1 MDNRF
6 FVKQTAECVCLQS
19 GEYKLYSESLT
30 MNTGAPQGC
39 VLYFRKKS
47 TAVNQVC
54 IREEAVE
61 IVNKYKY
68 LGTCIS
74 SDLKWNDNTETQCK
88 KAHEFHVDTS
98 LLILFYKSLQV
109 LLCGIIL

>member
-1 MDNRF
+1 MSYYTGNKFYLLTEWCNEHDLLIN
-6 FVKQTAECVCLQS
+6 VKKTKEIIFD
-19 GEYKLYSESLT
+19 
-30 MNTGAPQGC
+30 
-39 VLYFRKKS
+39 FRKKS

-68 LGTCIS
+68 LGTCKS
-74 SDLKWNDNTETQCK
+74 SDLKRNDNTETQCK
-88 KAHEFHVDTS
+88 EAHEFHVDTS
-98 LLILFYKSLQV
+98 LLLLFYRSLQV